1 MTLLA
6 QLIATKPDTEE
17 LEDRK
22 QWLIEA
28 LTPLLQEMDEF
39 TNCVNEKRRT
49 FLTESLVKIRSECRA
64 AEKNYNLQVWN
75 LQTAELALQNVAANQ
90 DSAFRY
96 LQQLA
101 ALEKSGQHLNK
112 WASPAEEEEWSQRLA
127 GARELVNEAN
137 KDAGLAVAERNRLH
151 FLVEPALRSLEK
163 LADEE
168 IRLRNEL
175 AGKSYYD
182 PELGLS
188 SKPAG
193 AVRAGS

>member
-1 MTLLA
+1 MPSLFIFFVVALM
-6 QLIATKPDTEE
+6 
-17 LEDRK
+17 DRPNV
-22 QWLIEA
+22 
-28 LTPLLQEMDEF
+28 TPLLQEMDEF

-49 FLTESLVKIRSECRA
+49 FLTESLVKIRGECRV
-64 AEKNYNLQVWN
+64 AEKNYNLQVRN
-75 LQTAELALQNVAANQ
+75 LNAAELALQNVAANQ

-101 ALEKSGQHLNK
+101 ALEKNGQHLPK
-112 WASPAEEEEWSQRLA
+112 WASPAEEEEWQQRFA
-127 GARELVNEAN
+127 GARELVTEAN
-137 KDAGLAVAERNRLH
+137 KEAAEAVAERNRLH
-151 FLVEPALRSLEK
+151 FQVEPAQRQLAK

-193 AVRAGS
+193 HVRIDL